1 MVLRRASISDSVAEI
16 VLERITS
23 GVYKVG
29 QRLPTERQLAETLG
43 VSRAGVREGLNRLQS
58 MGLIVTVRGLGGG
71 SIVREFDGGFLARA
85 LALTLKMNGVT
96 KEQLIEARI
105 ALAPEIAAL
114 AALRASDEDIQALEA
129 ISKGID
135 GTRSDQAHRAMFAFH
150 VRLTEACGNPIL
162 KAAMSPILDLVEP
175 VADLARLQ
183 AREKSS
189 PGEQL
194 EILAVMQAV
203 KARDPV
209 RARASMV
216 KYMEHRAPVL
226 DVVGCVYRQRRVEAD
241 PANRAVLGRGMVQ
254 SHATGEAGLN
264 DNIAIRT
271 EPRRLRPTH
280 LRVAVHVD
288 GMPVCGKYRRR
299 DPGSSSS

>member
-29 QRLPTERQLAETLG
+29 ARLPTERQLADSLG

-58 MGLIVTVRGLGGG
+58 MGLIITVRGLGGG
-71 SIVREFDGGFLARA
+71 SIVQDFDSGFLARA
-85 LALTLKMNGVT
+85 LALALKMNGVT
-96 KEQLIEARI
+96 NEQLIEARI
-105 ALAPEIAAL
+105 VLAPEIAAL
-114 AALRASDEDIQALEA
+114 AAQRATEADIHALEE
-129 ISKGID
+129 ISNCVD

-162 KAAMSPILDLVEP
+162 KAAMGPILDLVEP
-175 VADLARLQ
+175 VADLVRRN

-189 PGEQL
+189 PTEQT

-216 KYMEHRAPVL
+216 RYMERFGRAL
-226 DVVGCVYRQRRVEAD
+226 EALELE
-241 PANRAVLGRGMVQ
+241 PPWLANGVAPSTPGRP
-254 SHATGEAGLN
+254 S
-264 DNIAIRT
+264 
-271 EPRRLRPTH
+271 RP
-280 LRVAVHVD
+280 
-288 GMPVCGKYRRR
+288 
-299 DPGSSSS
+299 

>member
-1 MVLRRASISDSVAEI
+1 VVLRRASISDSVAEI
-16 VLERITS
+16 LLARITS
-23 GVYKVG
+23 RVYKVG
-29 QRLPTERQLAETLG
+29 QRLPTERQLAESLG

-71 SIVREFDGGFLARA
+71 SIVQDFDSSFLSRA
-85 LALTLKMNGVT
+85 LALTLRMSGVT

-105 ALAPEIAAL
+105 VLAPQIAAL
-114 AALRASDEDIQALEA
+114 AAQRATDEDIRALEE

-175 VADLARLQ
+175 VADLVRLK

-189 PGEQL
+189 PTEQS

-203 KARDPV
+203 KAHDPV
-209 RARASMV
+209 RARASMIT
-216 KYMEHRAPVL
+216 YMDRFARAL
-226 DVVGCVYRQRRVEAD
+226 DVLEVEPPWLAT
-241 PANRAVLGRGMVQ
+241 
-254 SHATGEAGLN
+254 SH
-264 DNIAIRT
+264 
-271 EPRRLRPTH
+271 
-280 LRVAVHVD
+280 
-288 GMPVCGKYRRR
+288 
-299 DPGSSSS
+299 